1 MVMIRSNVEDLQDM
15 KEGLNP
21 KGKAVIRMLSDF
33 LPGREGSEVPDAYY
47 ARSTFLWRFFPV
59 DQAAC
64 FEQIYHMI
72 EDACPHIMDYL
83 RSI

>member
-21 KGKAVIRMLSDF
+21 HGKAVIRMLSDF

-47 ARSTFLWRFFPV
+47 ARSTFLWRPFP
-59 DQAAC
+59 
-64 FEQIYHMI
+64 
-72 EDACPHIMDYL
+72 
-83 RSI
+83 

>member
-1 MVMIRSNVEDLQDM
+1 MIRSNVEDLQDM

-21 KGKAVIRMLSDF
+21 HGKAVIRLLSDF

-47 ARSTFLWRFFPV
+47 ARSIPICRPFPV

-72 EDACPHIMDYL
+72 DDACPHIMDYL